1 MFPKKYFTAKST
13 ISIAETPS
21 IVYIFQFF
29 YRFLLKDSISFSFKI
44 LQSLD
49 LPVLNLP
56 VDLLAPLEFFGFRC
70 LETKIFI
77 SWQLKVDTLA
87 KTSSCKSF
95 DDNTVSA

>member
-1 MFPKKYFTAKST
+1 M
-13 ISIAETPS
+13 
-21 IVYIFQFF
+21 
-29 YRFLLKDSISFSFKI
+29 KDSISFSFKI

-87 KTSSCKSF
+87 KTSSYLVKVLTTIQF
-95 DDNTVSA
+95 QLEK